1 MEHDFLDRYSGLE
14 SPVHRL
20 DARTKVLM
28 AVFFVLTVV
37 STPPNHLLAFVVY
50 AGLLLWVAAL
60 GRVPVGF
67 IALRAALVL
76 PFSALVAA
84 GLPFMGGERTVA
96 VLGVHLSVKGLW
108 LLAGAAMKS
117 ALGVSALVLL
127 VSTTPLSALLAGV
140 RRLGCP
146 ALFVDLLAL
155 TYRYLFVLV
164 EEAMRLRRAA
174 AARGY
179 RPRWLPQAIIVGRLV
194 GNLFVRSYERA
205 ERVYGAMRLRGYSSR
220 MPAAAPSR
228 FSPADGVVLVALILT
243 LAVVRVFVK

>member
-1 MEHDFLDRYSGLE
+1 MQHDFLDRYNGLD

-20 DARTKVLM
+20 DARTKALA
-28 AVFFVLTVV
+28 AVSFVLIVV
-37 STPPNHLLAFVVY
+37 STPPHHLLAFAIY
-50 AGLLLWVAAL
+50 GGLLLWIAAL

-67 IALRAALVL
+67 VAVRAALAL
-76 PFSALVAA
+76 PFSALVAV
-84 GLPFMGGERTVA
+84 GLPFLGGDNTV
-96 VLGVHLSVKGLW
+96 VLLGVHLSVRGLW

-117 ALGVSALVLL
+117 TLGVSALVLL
-127 VSTTPLSALLAGV
+127 ISTTPLSALLAGV

-146 ALFVDLLAL
+146 ALLVDLLAL

-179 RPRWLPQAIIVGRLV
+179 RPRWLPQATIVGRLA

-205 ERVYGAMRLRGYSSR
+205 ERVYGAMRLRGYDSR
-220 MPAAAPSR
+220 MPAASPSR
-228 FSPADGVVLVALILT
+228 FSLVDGVALSAFVLALAL
-243 LAVVRVFVK
+243 VRIFAR